1 LQKKSLGSGI
11 LDKVRDANKRKE
23 RNQLEIPEIYPLGSK
38 KFWDFTVFP
47 RVYKNFQ
54 EMNKKDKIVAGLIGS
69 VHLMACYAPFCY
81 TPWAA

>member
-54 EMNKKDKIVAGLIGS
+54 
-69 VHLMACYAPFCY
+69 
-81 TPWAA
+81 